1 MLSVAT
7 RGNGTAAQAYY
18 EHLVTGK
25 DRKVEDYY
33 AKNERG
39 RWRGRGAEALGLNGA
54 VRKEEFQDLA
64 FGLDPRTGKALV
76 QQAGEGH
83 RSGWDLTFSAPKS
96 VSVAW
101 ALGDDATRSKI
112 AAAHDRAV
120 EVALFYMERH
130 ASYCRTGHGG
140 KDEIPSD
147 LACAVYRHY
156 TSREQDPQIHSHAF
170 VFNVGV
176 GEDGKTRTLE
186 GSHFFEWKMAG
197 GAAYRVALAK
207 ELQGLGYIILRDGK
221 SFRLKEIE
229 RGLERLFSTRRN
241 QIETALAERGSSGAK
256 ASEVATLA
264 TRKGKKERDPEELRK
279 EWQDRAERYRREFSV
294 EKERALTRDKGIKE
308 IETSLSYQEAR
319 RILAKHRIGLEVG
332 RDPKNPEHFF
342 LPDKLNAYREYEK
355 RVGSGKQERLIFE
368 WAALESLSEGRR
380 INPALLGRERDNLLE
395 RWGKAK
401 EKDRERNP
409 EGWIALLTGD
419 RSTFTAAQ
427 AHATVLQEIQG
438 LVKKSGRSGLDE
450 AELLVE
456 EALSGAEI
464 VSLVFRPGRER
475 YTTREMLRIE
485 REMIDK
491 ARILHNRMSHGI
503 HKNGREALPVKKTL
517 SPEQRAMVQAVTQGS
532 DITLV
537 HGWAGTGKSYALG
550 AARELWET
558 TGYRVRGAALSG
570 KAAVELSNGSGIKSM
585 TLFAMEREI
594 GEGGTD
600 PLTSRDIL
608 VIDEAGMVGSR
619 KMHELLSL
627 AEKANAKIVLVGD
640 KRQLP
645 AIEAGAAFRLLQET
659 LGCLELS
666 GIRRQESELDRQA
679 VRDLAVGNAEK
690 ALENLVKRDR
700 VHEYNSGR
708 NTKGGIGEAVSRDLE
723 EGKISL
729 AVAGTREEARDINEW
744 ARLHAREK
752 GLVAPEGLRMTTSH
766 GEREFAKGDRVL
778 FTRNDRKLDVMNGDF
793 GTVRGTLN
801 GSLRIELDRGG
812 MKEIDPLSYS
822 HLEYGYAATCHK
834 LQGTT
839 VDRCH
844 VYASENNMGGREWA
858 YVAASRAREAFHIHA
873 EKTTLQELAP
883 QWARSRGKDTTLDY
897 EGEWPHER
905 RMERD
910 LSGTRRNLGAAKN
923 LVRGIDAAL
932 GSLGEREGLR
942 RALALRYLERACQ
955 KNRSL
960 DRDCAEKD
968 LVIKIPFTK
977 QKSLKIERELSP
989 PEIGLE
995 M

>member
-25 DRKVEDYY
+25 DRQVEDYY

-64 FGLDPRTGKALV
+64 FGFGPRTGKALV

-120 EVALFYMERH
+120 DEALIYMERH
-130 ASYCRTGHGG
+130 ASFCRTGHGG
-140 KDEIPSD
+140 KNDMHSD

-176 GEDGKTRTLE
+176 GEDGKIRTLE
-186 GSHFFEWKMAG
+186 GSYFFEWKMAG

-207 ELQGLGYIILRDGK
+207 EMQTLGFTVLRDGK
-221 SFRLKEIE
+221 SFRLKEVD
-229 RGLERLFSTRRN
+229 RGLDVLFSTRRN
-241 QIETALAERGSSGAK
+241 QIEAALEERGSSGAK

-294 EKERALTRDKGIKE
+294 ERERALARDKGIKE
-308 IETSLSYQEAR
+308 IETSRSYQEAR
-319 RILAKHRIGLEVG
+319 KILITHRRDLEVG
-332 RDPKNPEHFF
+332 RDPENPGHSSS
-342 LPDKLNAYREYEK
+342 PDKQSVYREYEK
-355 RVGSGKQERLIFE
+355 RVGSGEVDRVIFE
-368 WAALESLSEGRR
+368 WAALEMLSEGSR
-380 INPALLGRERDNLLE
+380 INPDLLGRERNDLLE
-395 RWGKAK
+395 RWETAK
-401 EKDRERNP
+401 GKDRERDP
-409 EGWIALLTGD
+409 EGWIASLTEE
-419 RSTFTAAQ
+419 RSTFTSAQ
-427 AHATVLQEIQG
+427 AHAKVLQEIQG
-438 LVKKSGRSGLDE
+438 TIKLSGISGLDE
-450 AELLVE
+450 AEHLIE
-456 EALSGAEI
+456 ESLSGAEI
-464 VSLVFRPGRER
+464 VSLLSRPGRER
-475 YTTREMLRIE
+475 YTTREMLRVE
-485 REMIDK
+485 REMVDK
-491 ARILHNRMSHGI
+491 ARILQDRTGHGV
-503 HKNGREALPVKKTL
+503 HRNARETFLEHKTL
-517 SPEQRAMVQAVTQGS
+517 TSEQRAMVRAVTQGS

-537 HGWAGTGKSYALG
+537 QGWAGTGKSYALG
-550 AARELWET
+550 TAREVWEAE
-558 TGYRVRGAALSG
+558 GYRVRGAALSG
-570 KAAVELSNGSGIKSM
+570 KASVELSNGSGIQST
-585 TLFAMEREI
+585 TLSALEREI

-619 KMHELLSL
+619 KMHEILSL
-627 AEKANAKIVLVGD
+627 AKKTHTKIVLVGD

-645 AIEAGAAFRLLQET
+645 AIEAGAVFRLLQET
-659 LGCLELS
+659 LGFSELS
-666 GIRRQESELDRQA
+666 GIRRQESDLDRQA
-679 VRDLAVGNAEK
+679 VRDLAVGHAEE
-690 ALENLVKRDR
+690 ALENLSRRDR
-700 VHEYNSGR
+700 VHEYDSGR
-708 NTKGGIGEAVSRDLE
+708 NTKEGIGEAVSRDLA
-723 EGKISL
+723 EGKVSL
-729 AVAGTREEARDINEW
+729 AVAATREEARDINEW

-844 VYASENNMGGREWA
+844 VYASENGMDGREWA

-873 EKTTLQELAP
+873 EKTTLRELAP
-883 QWARSRGKDTTLDY
+883 QWAKSRGKDTTLDY
-897 EGEWPHER
+897 EGEQTHDR

-910 LSGTRRNLGAAKN
+910 LSGARRNLGAAKD

-932 GSLGEREGLR
+932 GHLGERLGFR
-942 RALALRYLERACQ
+942 WTLALRYLERACQ
-955 KNRSL
+955 KDRSL
-960 DRDCAEKD
+960 DQGRAEEEELLIAMPSERKPER
-968 LVIKIPFTK
+968 KR
-977 QKSLKIERELSP
+977 ERERP
-989 PEIGLE
+989 GPELGF
-995 M
+995 

>member
-25 DRKVEDYY
+25 ERQIEDYY

-39 RWRGRGAEALGLNGA
+39 RWSGRGAEALGLSGP
-54 VRKEEFQDLA
+54 VRKEEFQELA
-64 FGLDPRTGKALV
+64 FGFDPRTGKALV
-76 QQAGEGH
+76 RQAGETH

-112 AAAHDRAV
+112 ASAHDRAV
-120 EVALFYMERH
+120 EAALFYMERH
-130 ASYCRTGHGG
+130 ASFCRTGHGG

-207 ELQGLGYIILRDGK
+207 EMQTLGFTVLRDGK
-221 SFRLKEIE
+221 SFRLKEID
-229 RGLERLFSTRRN
+229 RGLEVLFSTRRN
-241 QIETALAERGSSGAK
+241 QIERALAERGSSGSK

-294 EKERALTRDKGIKE
+294 ERERALTRDKGIKE
-308 IETSLSYQEAR
+308 IEASLSYQEAR
-319 RILAKHRIGLEVG
+319 RMLMKHRIGFQIGPE
-332 RDPKNPEHFF
+332 PKNLGHSF
-342 LPDKLNAYREYEK
+342 LPDKQSVYREYEK
-355 RVGSGKQERLIFE
+355 RVGSGEVERVIFE
-368 WAALESLSEGRR
+368 WAAIEILSEGRR
-380 INPALLGRERDNLLE
+380 INPDLLGRDRDGLLERWETAKEKGRERD
-395 RWGKAK
+395 
-401 EKDRERNP
+401 P
-409 EGWIALLTGD
+409 EVWMASLTGD
-419 RSTFTAAQ
+419 RSTFTSAQ
-427 AHATVLQEIQG
+427 AHAKVLQEIQG
-438 LVKKSGRSGLDE
+438 MVKPSGRSGLEE
-450 AELLVE
+450 AEHLVE

-464 VSLVFRPGRER
+464 VSLESRPGRER
-475 YTTREMLRIE
+475 LTTREMLRIE
-485 REMIDK
+485 REMVDK
-491 ARILHNRMSHGI
+491 ARILHDRTGHGV
-503 HKNGREALPVKKTL
+503 HRHGRETFLEQKTL
-517 SPEQRAMVQAVTQGS
+517 SSEQRAMVRAVTRDS

-537 HGWAGTGKSYALG
+537 QGWAGTGKSYALG
-550 AARELWET
+550 SAREVWEGE
-558 TGYRVRGAALSG
+558 GYRVRGAALSG
-570 KAAVELSNGSGIKSM
+570 KAAVGLSNGSGIKST
-585 TLFAMEREI
+585 TLSALDREI

-627 AEKANAKIVLVGD
+627 AEKARAKIVLVGD

-659 LGCLELS
+659 LGCSELS
-666 GIRRQESELDRQA
+666 GIRRQESERDRQA
-679 VRDLAVGNAEK
+679 VRDLAVGHAGK
-690 ALENLVKRDR
+690 ALENLARRDR
-700 VHEYNSGR
+700 VHEYDSGR
-708 NTKGGIGEAVSRDLE
+708 NTKEGIGEAVSRDLE
-723 EGKISL
+723 EGKVSL
-729 AVAGTREEARDINEW
+729 AVVATREEARDINEW
-744 ARLHAREK
+744 ARLHALEK
-752 GLVAPEGLRMTTSH
+752 GLVAPEGIRRMTSH
-766 GEREFAKGDRVL
+766 GEREFAKGDRIL
-778 FTRNDRKLDVMNGDF
+778 FTRNDRKRDVMNGDF
-793 GTVRGTLN
+793 GTVRGILN

-834 LQGTT
+834 LQGAT

-844 VYASENNMGGREWA
+844 VYASENGMSGREWA
-858 YVAASRAREAFHIHA
+858 YVAASRARDAFHIHA
-873 EKTTLQELAP
+873 ETATLRELAP

-897 EGEWPHER
+897 EGEQTHDR

-910 LSGTRRNLGAAKN
+910 LSGARRNLGAAKD

-932 GSLGEREGLR
+932 GSLGERQGLR
-942 RALALRYLERACQ
+942 RTLALRYLERTCQ
-955 KNRSL
+955 KDRSP
-960 DRDCAEKD
+960 DRDRAEEE

-977 QKSLKIERELSP
+977 QKSLKKERELSS
-989 PEIGLE
+989 PEIGLG